1 MTSIRNMVVGDEITE
16 FYLLKE
22 AEVKQTRSTTPK
34 DYFDMVLS
42 DQSGD
47 IPAKFW
53 DVTPTDKETFFPRQL
68 VKVKGIVQSYNER
81 LQFKVE
87 KIRVATE
94 EDGVQLTDF
103 IRAAPV
109 PAEEL
114 IERIHEVTASIKDED
129 IRRVVAF
136 CVGKSGDKLTHY
148 PAAKSNHHAYF
159 AGLAYHMNRMLEMG
173 EFICGQRPYL
183 NPDLV
188 KAGIILHDIAK
199 PEEMIAELGIVS
211 DYSVSGKLLGHLAL
225 AYGWITEAAIHLQ
238 LSLTNEKVI
247 ALQHLVLSHHNL
259 GEWGSPVQ
267 PQLPEAVAL
276 HYIDQLDA
284 KLQAVEDAL
293 NTTPETEEW
302 TKPIRVI
309 ENKPIYRLKGLQPS

>member
-1 MTSIRNMVVGDEITE
+1 MIKNMVVGDEIINY
-16 FYLLKE
+16 FLLKE
-22 AEVKQTRSTTPK
+22 AEVKQTRTTPAK

-53 DVTPTDKETFFPRQL
+53 DATQTDKETFFPRQL
-68 VKVKGIVQSYNER
+68 VKVKGIVQSYNDR
-81 LQFKVE
+81 LQFKIE
-87 KIRVATE
+87 KIRLVNE

-109 PAEEL
+109 PAEQLVET
-114 IERIHEVTASIKDED
+114 IKRVTASIEHDTV
-129 IRRVVAF
+129 RRIVEF
-136 CVGKSGDKLTHY
+136 CVAKTEDKLPHY

-159 AGLAYHMNRMLEMG
+159 GGLVYHMNRMLELG
-173 EFICGQRPYL
+173 EFICKQRPYL
-183 NPDLV
+183 RPDLV

-199 PEEMIAELGIVS
+199 PEEMIAEFGIVS
-211 DYSVSGKLLGHLAL
+211 DYSVSGKLLGHLAI
-225 AYGWITEAAIHLQ
+225 AYGWITEAAIHLHIP
-238 LSLTNEKVI
+238 LTDEIVI
-247 ALQHLVLSHHNL
+247 ALQHLVLAHHNL

-284 KLQAVEDAL
+284 KLQAVEDVLA
-293 NTTPETEEW
+293 TTPETEPW

-309 ENKPIYRLKGLQPS
+309 ENKPIYRMNW